1 MTLTGEADFAQVE
14 PYRHALAAL
23 LLISAKTQDD
33 LTLILA
39 RAGIALSGTYES
51 VHESVGLFMPS
62 SVSGLSLQQAYEVFD
77 VSLKAANEPYSALG
91 DFDGDGATNL
101 AEYNAVVIDG
111 GGAVDDF
118 VAAAGDPLIIGGE
131 GEGEGEGPLPVCGAL
146 WTNGA
151 PISGGVG
158 DLALLTLVVG
168 AMLSHRRRRPAG
180 VPEAVQAVLRR
191 EAARTGSR

>member
-1 MTLTGEADFAQVE
+1 
-14 PYRHALAAL
+14 
-23 LLISAKTQDD
+23 
-33 LTLILA
+33 
-39 RAGIALSGTYES
+39 
-51 VHESVGLFMPS
+51 MPS
-62 SVSGLSLQQAYEVFD
+62 TVKGLSLSEGYEVFD

-168 AMLSHRRRRPAG
+168 AMLFARRQRRSGAQTRDVRPL
-180 VPEAVQAVLRR
+180 PRR
-191 EAARTGSR
+191 L